1 MIVGSDTTI
10 NGELSVQGI
19 VTSGIE
25 CSDNIIT
32 DGTIVSTGLEIKSG
46 NTDVISL
53 SDDGMASFGS
63 DVDMGGDLVVTGDIS
78 GATYNAS
85 STTTVSG
92 HSVKRTL
99 YIDSTQFNLSVKNG
113 SAAATDIVA
122 FYNDATGRLAT
133 GNITWTSAGVLNVK
147 GLNITGTGS
156 ITIAKSVTANDSIT
170 TEDSLYSKGLYVRD
184 TNDDDVFLAESD
196 GTISFIGENT
206 GVSFDD
212 GAYIAGNLP
221 VDGTVTA
228 SSFEATS
235 GNFSGKLSTTQ
246 LLIKDSTQTTNI
258 QANQVYVARK
268 ISSTDYNVHMAVD
281 SSGKADFQ
289 ASAGTGNSITSIWP
303 TVNYSNNYDSIS
315 LGKVYSLTLGDLK
328 TMINDTTG
336 TYSTKYGKWSIM
348 LTRSAA

>member
-1 MIVGSDTTI
+1 
-10 NGELSVQGI
+10 
-19 VTSGIE
+19 
-25 CSDNIIT
+25 
-32 DGTIVSTGLEIKSG
+32 
-46 NTDVISL
+46 
-53 SDDGMASFGS
+53 MASFGS

-184 TNDDDVFLAESD
+184 TNNNDVFLAESD
-196 GTISFIGENT
+196 GTISFIGEDT

-212 GAYIAGNLP
+212 GAYISGALP
-221 VDGTVTA
+221 VRGSVTA
-228 SSFEATS
+228 AGGFKSIS
-235 GNFSGKLSTTQ
+235 GNFQGQLSSTQ
-246 LLIKDSTQTTNI
+246 LLIKDSTQTTSVQSNWIYVERTISGNTPNI
-258 QANQVYVARK
+258 H
-268 ISSTDYNVHMAVD
+268 IAVD
-281 SSGKADFQ
+281 SSGAADVQ
-289 ASAGTGNSITSIWP
+289 ASKGSGNSITSIWP

-336 TYSTKYGKWSIM
+336 TYSTKYGK
-348 LTRSAA
+348 

>member
-53 SDDGMASFGS
+53 SDDGVASFGS

-156 ITIAKSVTANDSIT
+156 ITANGSIT
-170 TEDSLYSKGLYVRD
+170 AKDSLYSKCLYV
-184 TNDDDVFLAESD
+184 
-196 GTISFIGENT
+196 
-206 GVSFDD
+206 
-212 GAYIAGNLP
+212 
-221 VDGTVTA
+221 
-228 SSFEATS
+228 
-235 GNFSGKLSTTQ
+235 
-246 LLIKDSTQTTNI
+246 
-258 QANQVYVARK
+258 
-268 ISSTDYNVHMAVD
+268 
-281 SSGKADFQ
+281 
-289 ASAGTGNSITSIWP
+289 
-303 TVNYSNNYDSIS
+303 
-315 LGKVYSLTLGDLK
+315 
-328 TMINDTTG
+328 
-336 TYSTKYGKWSIM
+336 
-348 LTRSAA
+348 